1 MIEKFEDKQVQDG
14 IYNVPLMTWADDE
27 ATKIGD
33 AVVTVF
39 EGQMSA
45 VLAIDDTVANDYGI
59 QLMLVEHDSPL
70 HMSTFSLVA
79 QTYENP
85 V

>member
-1 MIEKFEDKQVQDG
+1 MIEKLEGEQAPDG

-33 AVVTVF
+33 AVVTIR

-45 VLAIDDTVANDYGI
+45 VLAIDDMVANDYGI
-59 QLMLVEHDSPL
+59 QLTFVGHDSPL
-70 HMSTFSLVA
+70 YQSMFSLVA
-79 QTYENP
+79 RTYEKS
-85 V
+85 